1 MSNTTVYFVKFIAK
15 TEAVRVDKFWSW
27 QSATNFNNLLV
38 INRGNSVSKLPPYD
52 SSLKCHGTVF
62 LLAKDVSL
70 HSIHLKRSNNSTGN
84 NSFNWLV
91 LASSI
96 RQVYLHYISGQVSA
110 RRGNASA
117 FLPSNIFLILC
128 KLV

>member
-27 QSATNFNNLLV
+27 QSATNFINLLV
-38 INRGNSVSKLPPYD
+38 INRGNSVSKLQPYD
-52 SSLKCHGTVF
+52 CSLKCHGTVF

-91 LASSI
+91 LASHI
-96 RQVYLHYISGQVSA
+96 QQVYLHYISGQVSS
-110 RRGNASA
+110 RRGNARA

>member
-27 QSATNFNNLLV
+27 QSATNFINLLV
-38 INRGNSVSKLPPYD
+38 INRGNSVSKLQPYD
-52 SSLKCHGTVF
+52 CSLKCHGIVF

-91 LASSI
+91 LASRI
-96 RQVYLHYISGQVSA
+96 QQVYLHYISGQVSS
-110 RRGNASA
+110 RRGNAIA
-117 FLPSNIFLILC
+117 FLQCNIFLILC